1 MTKLQIFPIAV
12 AAALASFGAANAAS
26 TIYSNIDPAADQH
39 AIYATG
45 SEYGDEIV
53 FDGGYR
59 TVETFR
65 FDYKSNYDLASGGV
79 LRIYDNLGDL
89 GAPKNLLFES
99 NPFDIKKNATD
110 KYNVVTLD
118 LGGLEFRLPNDRATW
133 TVTFSGIGG
142 SAGNEAG
149 ILLYDAPTV
158 GSSKNDFWVKNGSI
172 WSLQQVSGGKVS
184 NFAAEIVAV
193 PEPSTYALLGL
204 GAFAMVAVR
213 RFRK

>member
-12 AAALASFGAANAAS
+12 AAALASFGAASAAS

-39 AIYATG
+39 AIYG
-45 SEYGDEIV
+45 FGGEYGDEIV

-65 FDYKSNYDLASGGV
+65 FDYTSNYDLAGGAV
-79 LRIYDNLGDL
+79 FRIYDNLGDG

-99 NPFDIKKNATD
+99 SPFDIKKNALD

-118 LGGLEFRLPNDRATW
+118 LGGLEFRLPEDRATW
-133 TVTFSGIGG
+133 TVSFSGIGNQ
-142 SAGNEAG
+142 NEAG

-172 WSLQQVSGGKVS
+172 WSLQQVSGGKVA

-204 GAFAMVAVR
+204 GAFALVAVR